1 MSQQCID
8 PIVGKILAGW
18 RYDISGLAPEM
29 RGDYESHFAGCER
42 CRSRQRMHRMI
53 DVGLIALAS
62 VSGGVFLLAFGVI
75 RHFGPR
81 HAFWL
86 EIAALAGFAL
96 SALIWL
102 VVAVATPA
110 PVTVLDAARQGARR
124 VHDRLPPEIRE
135 RLPEELAGEDYRDI
149 DMIRSLPRIS
159 ALRIITVALL
169 GAVLSASAGATCL
182 FSAPVHS
189 SSAGSPHTGCHPHP
203 ALTKIALARHAVLHE
218 VSGACAAN

>member
-29 RGDYESHFAGCER
+29 RGDYESHFQDCER
-42 CRSRQRMHRMI
+42 CRGRQQLHRII
-53 DVGLIALAS
+53 DVSLIALAS
-62 VSGGVFLLAFGVI
+62 VSAGIFLLAFGVI

-96 SALIWL
+96 SPLIWL

-110 PVTVLDAARQGARR
+110 PVTVLDVAREGARR
-124 VHDRLPPEIRE
+124 VHEPPPQESPGRF
-135 RLPEELAGEDYRDI
+135 PEKVRVKTT
-149 DMIRSLPRIS
+149 R
-159 ALRIITVALL
+159 T
-169 GAVLSASAGATCL
+169 
-182 FSAPVHS
+182 
-189 SSAGSPHTGCHPHP
+189 
-203 ALTKIALARHAVLHE
+203 
-218 VSGACAAN
+218 